1 MAEIWTIERILKWT
15 ESFFAQKGIESPR
28 LDAEVLLAHL
38 LQKERIYLY
47 VHFDEPL
54 EKQELAAF
62 HDMVRRR
69 AAHVPVAYITG
80 EKEFMGLTFKVTPAT
95 LVPRPDTEI
104 LVQAAIDALRGMP
117 AAADGAGPS
126 FADIGTGSGAICL
139 SILHTLPACA
149 ACTVDISDEARRVAE
164 QNADALGVRDRVA
177 FFTGDLLAP
186 LAERTFDAIVSNPP
200 YIPTGDLA
208 GLQAEVRLCEPRTA
222 LDGGVDGLAFYRRLV
237 QDAPAYLRAGGFLA
251 MEAGIHEAGAI
262 AALIRENP
270 AYAADRTEIKKDYA
284 GVDRVV
290 LAWRN
295 EEA

>member
-139 SILHTLPACA
+139 SILHTLPACT

-222 LDGGVDGLAFYRRLV
+222 LDGGADGLAFYRRIV
-237 QDAPAYLRAGGFLA
+237 QDAPAYLRAGGLLA